1 MDDEHVEGSAGPDTR
16 PVAERMADWQP
27 PRPEPIPPDR
37 RWAVALLVALT
48 LTAAIGTGMRTSRP
62 TVTGWCAETL
72 DVLDTGNGPHDTAK
86 ELRDNW
92 RRLPD
97 GPAEDARTALRS
109 AARRLLID
117 GPGSMWEA
125 DFEEAARRVRS
136 VCPRQDSNLQSTA

>member
-1 MDDEHVEGSAGPDTR
+1 
-16 PVAERMADWQP
+16 MADWQP

-37 RWAVALLVALT
+37 RWAVALLVGLT
-48 LTAAIGTGMRTSRP
+48 LSAAIGTGMRTSRP
-62 TVTGWCAETL
+62 TVTGWCDETL
-72 DVLDTGNGPHDTAK
+72 DVLDAGSGPHDTAA
-86 ELRDNW
+86 ELHDGW

-125 DFEEAARRVRS
+125 DFEEAARRVRT
-136 VCPRQDSNLQSTA
+136 VCR